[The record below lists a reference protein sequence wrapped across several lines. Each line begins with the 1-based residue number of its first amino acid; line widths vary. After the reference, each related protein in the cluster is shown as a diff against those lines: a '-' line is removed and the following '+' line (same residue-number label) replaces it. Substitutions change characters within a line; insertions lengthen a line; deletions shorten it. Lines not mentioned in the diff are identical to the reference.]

1 MKDVKQSNGHIVPT
15 RHRKRT
21 CKQKRLLRLGCTA
34 LALTL
39 VMVTGI
45 MTGILPGIGM
55 TAYASPA
62 AYTITWEYETFR
74 TLPSGG
80 TQNGITFSGD
90 KSDYS
95 TNVYSS
101 QITFTAPEGSVFTKI
116 EFPTTATNIT
126 SNSANTGTF
135 SVVDYSFY
143 STKDRRDVDG
153 KMVTW
158 TGESST
164 ISFTKYAYA
173 IEYITFTL
181 YDEPPHEHTW
191 EWVTDI
197 EPNCG
202 QPGEMHEKCTVC
214 GATQSV
220 GTVIE
225 PTGAHTWEWVTDA
238 EPTETHPGEK
248 HEKCT
253 VCGAKQNEHTVIPAR
268 GTDNYAFT
276 DVSAFTDDSAFTW
289 TKGSSDGLKMEI
301 RNTSGNDADTFDK
314 FLDVYVDEIR
324 LTRNTDYTA
333 DNGCIVLTLFPDYL
347 QNLSPGE
354 HILRV
359 KLTDADVKH
368 TFTVADLA
376 STDTS
381 ASTDTP
387 DTGESIALVVCCAVL
402 MLLAAGGCTFVFLRR
417 RKAQA

>member
-1 MKDVKQSNGHIVPT
+1 MSNSQTDILSPP

-62 AYTITWEYETFR
+62 AYTITWEDETFR

-101 QITFTAPEGSVFTKI
+101 Q
-116 EFPTTATNIT
+116 
-126 SNSANTGTF
+126 
-135 SVVDYSFY
+135 
-143 STKDRRDVDG
+143 
-153 KMVTW
+153 
-158 TGESST
+158 
-164 ISFTKYAYA
+164 
-173 IEYITFTL
+173 ITFTL

-214 GATQSV
+214 GATQSE
-220 GTVIE
+220 GTVID
-225 PTGAHTWEWVTDA
+225 PTGAHDWAWMTDT
-238 EPTETHPGEK
+238 EPTETHPGEQ
-248 HEKCT
+248 HEECT

-268 GTDNYAFT
+268 GADDY
-276 DVSAFTDDSAFTW
+276 AFTDDSDFTW
-289 TKGSSDGLKMEI
+289 TKGSSGGLTMEI
-301 RNTSGNDADTFDK
+301 RNTSGNDADTYGK
-314 FLDVYVDEIR
+314 FQNVFVDNEI
-324 LTRNTDYTA
+324 LTRYTDYTA
-333 DNGCIVLTLFPDYL
+333 ENGCIVLTLFPDYL
-347 QNLSPGE
+347 QTLSTGE
-354 HILRV
+354 HTLMV
-359 KLTDADVKH
+359 VLTDANVNH
-368 TFTVADLA
+368 TFTVAA
-376 STDTS
+376 PTSTDTS

-402 MLLAAGGCTFVFLRR
+402 MLLTAGGCTFVFLRR

>member
-1 MKDVKQSNGHIVPT
+1 MKDVKQSNGHIVPP

-62 AYTITWEYETFR
+62 AYTITWGYETFR

-101 QITFTAPEGSVFTKI
+101 Q
-116 EFPTTATNIT
+116 
-126 SNSANTGTF
+126 
-135 SVVDYSFY
+135 
-143 STKDRRDVDG
+143 
-153 KMVTW
+153 
-158 TGESST
+158 
-164 ISFTKYAYA
+164 
-173 IEYITFTL
+173 ITFTL

-214 GATQSV
+214 GATQSE
-220 GTVIE
+220 GTVID
-225 PTGAHTWEWVTDA
+225 PTGAHDWAWMTDT
-238 EPTETHPGEK
+238 EPTETHPGEQ
-248 HEKCT
+248 HEECT

-268 GTDNYAFT
+268 GADNY
-276 DVSAFTDDSAFTW
+276 AFTDDSAFKW
-289 TKGSSDGLKMEI
+289 KKGSKDGLLMVIK
-301 RNTSGNDADTFDK
+301 NTSNPAADPATFEK
-314 FLDVYVDEIR
+314 LVAVYVDGNK
-324 LTRNTDYTA
+324 LNPDTDYTA
-333 DNGCIVLTLFPDYL
+333 VSGSIRLTLLPGYLNKLSTGEHTLKVVLTVTT
-347 QNLSPGE
+347 
-354 HILRV
+354 I
-359 KLTDADVKH
+359 KH
-368 TFTVADLA
+368 TFTVTAPA
-376 STDTS
+376 STDAPS
-381 ASTDTP
+381 
-387 DTGESIALVVCCAVL
+387 TGENGLTIAVSFV
-402 MLLAAGGCTFVFLRR
+402 LLACALAGCAFSFLRK
-417 RKAQA
+417 RKAQT